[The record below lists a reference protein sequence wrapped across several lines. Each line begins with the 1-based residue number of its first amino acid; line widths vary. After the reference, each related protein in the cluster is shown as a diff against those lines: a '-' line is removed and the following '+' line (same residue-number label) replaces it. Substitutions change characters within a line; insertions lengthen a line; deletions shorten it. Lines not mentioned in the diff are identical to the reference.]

1 MKKTIIA
8 SSLSLFLFAGCA
20 SNTALS
26 QKDIMEK
33 FPTVNEARLLLEKAN
48 NENIEYYSPK
58 TMETAQSVFD
68 NALKEAKAG
77 KASAS
82 SSAASAITAVNA
94 AIKQSEEAKYALEE
108 VFVARKKALA
118 VNANNLVPEKFETA
132 EKQLKKMLSLLEDGE
147 DDRAKRDI
155 SSLKSQ
161 YLAIE
166 LAALKTNMLGVAD
179 KTIKSAM
186 AKDLDDVTPLL
197 IAQAKSEYQ
206 LALDTLE
213 VNRTDTEKAN
223 VHSNKAIWLV
233 KRAEGVAEINQ
244 YFKNADFTEEQKIV
258 WFQEQLGLAF
268 SPLNSEL
275 PFNQPNK
282 EVVNGAKDSLS
293 QMLATNQTLSFNV
306 SELKD
311 RLESL
316 QHMSKSRETQL
327 SRDKEEMILLA
338 KKDEARF
345 NDIQA
350 LFNEEEATVYRQVNN
365 VLIRAQGF
373 SFKTGGSEIE
383 STNFVLL
390 NKIIDAVNR
399 FPKANIVVSGH
410 TDSTG
415 SNDLNLQLSQ
425 DRAKTVANFMTQ
437 VGNIDSSR
445 IQFKGFGKNK
455 PVASNET
462 VEGRAQNRRVEILI
476 IN

>member
-8 SSLSLFLFAGCA
+8 SSLSFLLFTGCA
-20 SNTALS
+20 SNTVLS
-26 QKDIMEK
+26 QNDIMEQ
-33 FPTVNEARLLLEKAN
+33 FPNIKEARLLLEKAN
-48 NENIEYYSPK
+48 DENIDYYSPEK
-58 TMETAQSVFD
+58 MEIAQRAFD
-68 NALKEAKAG
+68 DAISQAKSG

-82 SSAASAITAVNA
+82 TTATNAITAVNA
-94 AIKQSEEAKYALEE
+94 AVKQSEKAKYVLEE

-118 VNANNLVPEKFETA
+118 TNANNLVPEKFEAA
-132 EKQLKKMLSLLEDGE
+132 EKQLKKMLGLLENGE

-155 SSLKSQ
+155 TSLKNQ
-161 YLAIE
+161 YLGLE

-179 KTIKSAM
+179 KAIKTAIN
-186 AKDLDDVTPLL
+186 KDLDDVAPIL
-197 IAQAKSEYQ
+197 ITQAKNEYQ

-223 VHSNKAIWLV
+223 VHSNKAIWIV

-244 YFKNADFTEEQKIV
+244 YFKDADFTEEQKIV

-275 PFNQPNK
+275 PFNQSNK
-282 EVVNGAKDSLS
+282 EVVNGAKDSLAKVLE
-293 QMLATNQTLSFNV
+293 QNNTLSFNV

-311 RLESL
+311 RLESTQEMSQLEL
-316 QHMSKSRETQL
+316 QKEQTAKRE
-327 SRDKEEMILLA
+327 DI
-338 KKDEARF
+338 ARF
-345 NDIQA
+345 NGVQS
-350 LFNEEEATVYRQVNN
+350 LFNEDEATVYRQVNN
-365 VLIRAQGF
+365 VLIRAHGF

-437 VGNIDSSR
+437 VGNIDTSR
-445 IQFKGFGKNK
+445 IQFKGYGKGK

-462 VEGRAQNRRVEILI
+462 AEGRAQNRRVEILI